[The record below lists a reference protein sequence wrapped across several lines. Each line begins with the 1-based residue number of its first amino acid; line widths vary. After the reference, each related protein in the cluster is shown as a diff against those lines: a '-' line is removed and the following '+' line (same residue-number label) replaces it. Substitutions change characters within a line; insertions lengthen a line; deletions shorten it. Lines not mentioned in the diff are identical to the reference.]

1 MQKAR
6 SLLLDAQ
13 GRHVAL
19 YFRDHR
25 AQRSFADA
33 GFAGNLSRTR
43 HDYLGVFSQN
53 LNGSKAD
60 YWQSRQVDTQVAL
73 HADGSASE
81 SLNVLVQNPAPP
93 YSLPTPDP
101 RSGYNTRWL
110 GTSVSV
116 FLPIGTRLDD
126 VLSDGQPLLHA
137 SLQQTSMA
145 LPGVRDRPLIR
156 HAWLLAPQQSA
167 QLTAHYVV
175 PHAAVVDRAS
185 GDLTYRVDLDPQDL
199 VQPQSNA
206 ITLVI
211 PDGYRFGSLPTGWTL
226 RNAQTAVLE
235 LPGLS
240 ASSSWQVPVVKD

>member
-1 MQKAR
+1 M
-6 SLLLDAQ
+6 
-13 GRHVAL
+13 
-19 YFRDHR
+19 
-25 AQRSFADA
+25 
-33 GFAGNLSRTR
+33 
-43 HDYLGVFSQN
+43 
-53 LNGSKAD
+53 
-60 YWQSRQVDTQVAL
+60 
-73 HADGSASE
+73 
-81 SLNVLVQNPAPP
+81 
-93 YSLPTPDP
+93 
-101 RSGYNTRWL
+101 
-110 GTSVSV
+110 SV

-185 GDLTYRVDLDPQDL
+185 GGLTRVDLDPQDL

-211 PDGYRFGSLPTGWTL
+211 PDGYRFGPLPVGWGL
-226 RNAQTAVLE
+226 SDAHTAVLTVPQ
-235 LPGLS
+235 LTTSG
-240 ASSSWQVPVVKD
+240 SWRVPIVKD